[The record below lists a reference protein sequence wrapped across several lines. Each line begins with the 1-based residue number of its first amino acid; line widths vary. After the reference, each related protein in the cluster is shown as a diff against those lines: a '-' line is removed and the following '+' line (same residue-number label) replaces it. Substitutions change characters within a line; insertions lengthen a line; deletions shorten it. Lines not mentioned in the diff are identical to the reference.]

1 MARDERHW
9 WRREALAMVV
19 LAYPLVLT
27 NLAQALIATTDV
39 VLLGWAGP
47 HALAAA
53 SLGVNLVNAC
63 VFFGTGLVTAAAP
76 MIARALGERSNAVR
90 DVRRTVRQALW
101 VSVTL
106 VVPMWL
112 VLWQAEPILLAF
124 GQQPDLAHDAVRL
137 VRPMMLGLLPLMG
150 YYVLRAFVSA
160 LERPIWA
167 FIIGA
172 AAVLFNAVL
181 NYALIFGR
189 FGLPP
194 LGLFGAG
201 LGSALS
207 NLWMFVGL
215 AVVVSRHRRFRR
227 YHLFGNWWRAD
238 WPRYRALWR
247 LGLPIAVTVGLEV
260 TIFNCAVFL
269 MGLIGAPELA
279 AHAIAIQLAALCF
292 MIPLGLAQAATV
304 RVGLAFGRGDA
315 AGVSRAGRVAL
326 AITMAVMACTAT
338 ILLAFRHPLVAL
350 FLASSTPAEAHVVS
364 LAVSFLIVAALFQFF
379 DGAQAVGAGML
390 RGLHD
395 TFVPML
401 LALIGYWVVGLGTAV
416 ALGFW
421 LGWGGVGVWIGL
433 AAGLGTVAV
442 LMVARWAMRARPAG

>member
-1 MARDERHW
+1 
-9 WRREALAMVV
+9 MVV

-124 GQQPDLAHDAVRL
+124 GQQPDLARDAVQL

-167 FIIGA
+167 FVIGVV
-172 AAVLFNAVL
+172 AVLLNAVL

-215 AVVVSRHRRFRR
+215 AVVVTRHKRFRR
-227 YHLFGNWWRAD
+227 YHLFGRWWRAD
-238 WPRYRALWR
+238 WPRYRAMWR

-269 MGLIGAPELA
+269 MGLIGTAELA
-279 AHAIAIQLAALCF
+279 AHAVAIQLAALCF

-315 AGVSRAGRVAL
+315 VGVGHAGRAAL
-326 AITMAVMACTAT
+326 GLTMAVMACTAT
-338 ILLAFRHPLVAL
+338 ILLTLRHLLVAM
-350 FLASSTPAEAHVVS
+350 FLASDTPAEAHVVS
-364 LAVSFLIVAALFQFF
+364 LAVSFLGVAALFQFF

-401 LALIGYWVVGLGTAV
+401 LALIGYWIVGLGTAV
-416 ALGFW
+416 VLGFW

-433 AAGLGTVAV
+433 AAGLATVAV
-442 LMVARWAMRARPAG
+442 LMVARWAMRVRRAG

>member
-1 MARDERHW
+1 
-9 WRREALAMVV
+9 MVV

-112 VLWQAEPILLAF
+112 VLWEAEPILLAF
-124 GQQPDLAHDAVRL
+124 GQQPDLARDAVQL
-137 VRPMMLGLLPLMG
+137 VHPMMLGLLPLMG

-167 FIIGA
+167 FVIGVV
-172 AAVLFNAVL
+172 AVLLNAVL

-215 AVVVSRHRRFRR
+215 GLVVARHKRFRS
-227 YHLFGNWWRAD
+227 YHLFGRWWRAD
-238 WPRYRALWR
+238 WPRYRAMWR

-269 MGLIGAPELA
+269 MGLIGTAELA
-279 AHAIAIQLAALCF
+279 AHAVAIQLAALCF

-315 AGVSRAGRVAL
+315 VGVGRAGRAAL
-326 AITMAVMACTAT
+326 GLTMAVMACTAT
-338 ILLAFRHPLVAL
+338 VLLAFRRPLVAL
-350 FLASSTPAEAHVVS
+350 FLASSTPAEAHVAS

-401 LALIGYWVVGLGTAV
+401 LALVGYWIVGLGTAV
-416 ALGFW
+416 GLGFW

-433 AAGLGTVAV
+433 AAGLATVAV
-442 LMVARWAMRARPAG
+442 LMVARWAMRVRRAG

>member
-1 MARDERHW
+1 MVRDERHW

-47 HALAAA
+47 HPLAAA

-124 GQQPDLAHDAVRL
+124 GQQPDLAHDAVKL
-137 VRPMMLGLLPLMG
+137 VHPMMFGLLPLMG

-167 FIIGA
+167 FVIGVV
-172 AAVLFNAVL
+172 AVMINAVL

-215 AVVVSRHRRFRR
+215 GVVVARHKRFRR
-227 YHLFGNWWRAD
+227 YHLFGRWWRAD

-269 MGLIGAPELA
+269 MGLIGTPELA
-279 AHAIAIQLAALCF
+279 AHAVAIQLAALCF

-304 RVGLAFGRGDA
+304 RVGLAFGRGDPV
-315 AGVSRAGRVAL
+315 GVSRAGRVAL
-326 AITMAVMACTAT
+326 GLTMLVMACTAT
-338 ILLAFRHPLVAL
+338 ILLTLRHPLVAL
-350 FLASSTPAEAHVVS
+350 FLASDTPAEAHVAS

-401 LALIGYWVVGLGTAV
+401 LALIGYWIVGLGTAV
-416 ALGFW
+416 LLGFW

-433 AAGLGTVAV
+433 AAGLATVAV
-442 LMVARWAMRARPAG
+442 LMVARWAMRGRQAG

>member
-1 MARDERHW
+1 MKKHGGERWW
-9 WRREALAMVV
+9 WREVRAMIA

-39 VLLGWAGP
+39 VLLGWAGAHP
-47 HALAAA
+47 LAAA

-63 VFFGTGLVTAAAP
+63 VFFGTGLVSAAAP
-76 MIARALGERSNAVR
+76 MIAHALGARRNAVR
-90 DVRRTVRQALW
+90 EVRRTVRQAMW
-101 VSVTL
+101 VSVML
-106 VVPMWL
+106 AVPMWL
-112 VLWQAEPILLAF
+112 LLWQAEPILILF
-124 GQQPDLAHDAVRL
+124 GQQPGLARDAVQL
-137 VRPMMLGLLPLMG
+137 VHPMMFGLLPLFF

-160 LERPIWA
+160 LEQPIWA
-167 FIIGA
+167 FVIGVV
-172 AAVLFNAVL
+172 AVFVNALL
-181 NYALIFGR
+181 NYGLIFGK

-201 LGSALS
+201 LGSAFS
-207 NLWMFVGL
+207 NLFMFLGL
-215 AVVVSRHRRFRR
+215 AMVVMRQRRFRR
-227 YHLFGNWWRAD
+227 FHLFGNWWRPD
-238 WPRYRALWR
+238 WPRFAGVWR

-269 MGLIGAPELA
+269 MGLIGTAELA

-304 RVGLAFGRGDA
+304 RVGVANGRGDA
-315 AGVSRAGRVAL
+315 MGIARAGRVAL
-326 AITMAVMACTAT
+326 SLTMIVMALTAT
-338 ILLAFRHPLVAL
+338 ILLVFRHPLVAL
-350 FLASSTPAEAHVVS
+350 FLQPHSAAELHVAALAASYLT
-364 LAVSFLIVAALFQFF
+364 VAALFQFF

-401 LALIGYWVVGLGTAV
+401 LALVGYWIVGLGTSVVLA
-416 ALGFW
+416 FW
-421 LGWGGVGVWIGL
+421 MGWGGLGVWVGL

-442 LMVARWAMRARPAG
+442 LMVARWSNRGV

>member
-1 MARDERHW
+1 MMQAQGGTQWW
-9 WRREALAMVV
+9 WREVRAMVA

-39 VLLGWAGP
+39 VLLGWAGA

-63 VFFGTGLVTAAAP
+63 VFFGTGLVSAAAP
-76 MIARALGERSNAVR
+76 MIAQALGERSNAVR
-90 DVRRTVRQALW
+90 DVRRTVRLAMW
-101 VSVTL
+101 VSVAL
-106 VVPMWL
+106 AVPMWL
-112 VLWQAEPILLAF
+112 LLWQAKPILLLF
-124 GQQPDLAHDAVRL
+124 GQQPDLARDAVRL
-137 VRPMMLGLLPLMG
+137 VHPMMIGLLPLFF

-160 LERPIWA
+160 LEQPIWA
-167 FIIGA
+167 FVIGA
-172 AAVLFNAVL
+172 VAVVLNALL

-201 LGSALS
+201 LGSAVS
-207 NLWMFVGL
+207 NLFMFVGMAL
-215 AVVVSRHRRFRR
+215 VVTRQRRFRR
-227 YHLFGNWWRAD
+227 FHLFGNWWRAD
-238 WPRYRALWR
+238 WARFRGLWR
-247 LGLPIAVTVGLEV
+247 IGLPIAVTVGFEV

-269 MGLIGAPELA
+269 MGLIGTAELA

-315 AGVSRAGRVAL
+315 AGVSHAGRAAL
-326 AITMAVMACTAT
+326 AITMVVMALTAT
-338 ILLAFRHPLVAL
+338 ILLSLRTELVAL
-350 FLASSTPAEAHVVS
+350 FLEPHSLAERHVAS
-364 LAVSFLIVAALFQFF
+364 LAVSFLGIAALFQFF

-390 RGLHD
+390 RGLQD

-401 LALIGYWVVGLGTAV
+401 LALVGYWIVGLGTAV
-416 ALGFW
+416 VLAFW
-421 LGWGGVGVWIGL
+421 LGWGGLGVWIGL
-433 AAGLGTVAV
+433 AAGLASVAV
-442 LMVARWAMRARPAG
+442 LMVGRWMLRAR